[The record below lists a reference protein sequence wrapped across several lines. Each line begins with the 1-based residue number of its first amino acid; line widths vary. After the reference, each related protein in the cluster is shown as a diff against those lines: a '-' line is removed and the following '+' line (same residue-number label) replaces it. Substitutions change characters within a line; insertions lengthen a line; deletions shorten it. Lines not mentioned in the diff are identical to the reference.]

1 MSFKFSSPYVNKFPF
16 INIFLHVL
24 VILSTFFFLFLNW
37 YHWPKYTNFLI
48 SIFNSVFLTNY
59 PNEPN
64 WLLFLFNF
72 FSIELCIIHSLK
84 VLFFV
89 IFSFIYFYKADL
101 DNYSL
106 RWCSLMISIM
116 IFLFSLTL
124 FFKFD
129 LFKFNL
135 QFTNGVESKLNF
147 FNFSLFFEIDG
158 ISLFFILLT
167 TFITPICLLVSWE
180 ISNYLRHFIVCFF
193 LIEFFL
199 LIAFTTTNLLIFFI
213 AFESI
218 LIPMFLI
225 IGIWGTRFE
234 RVKAAYLFFLYTLF
248 GSIFFLLNLISL
260 QSTFGTFDWTFLQFS
275 EQEMG
280 LKTKTLLWIFFFLS
294 FSVKIPMFPFHVW
307 LPEAHVE
314 APTAG
319 SIMLASLLLK
329 LGGYGFLRFSIGLF
343 PQTSNFFLPLIVVL
357 CFIGITYSSLITL
370 RQLDLK
376 RLIAYSSI
384 AHMNYIVLGLFSF
397 TYLGIVGGILL
408 MLGHGVVSSA
418 LFLLV
423 GVLYDRHHVR
433 LLSYYSGLVV
443 VMPIF
448 SLLFGFFT
456 FTNMAFPGLANF
468 PGELLI
474 LAGLVEANFVIALTS
489 VFGLFLSAVYS
500 VWMLNRLI
508 FGSLK
513 TLYTSTF
520 NDISRREFYSV
531 SPLVFLTFVM
541 GLIPNFFLESIS
553 FSTLS
558 FLIRIL

>member
-1 MSFKFSSPYVNKFPF
+1 M
-16 INIFLHVL
+16 NIALKGL
-24 VILSTFFFLFLNW
+24 VILSTIFFIFLNLYYWPFWLNYTDYMLNIFSNFFLF
-37 YHWPKYTNFLI
+37 
-48 SIFNSVFLTNY
+48 NY
-59 PNEPN
+59 PNGSN
-64 WLLFLFNF
+64 WLISLFNF
-72 FSIELCIIHSLK
+72 FSNEICIIHPLK
-84 VLFFV
+84 ILLFI
-89 IFSFIYFYKADL
+89 IFSFIYFSKADL

-106 RWCSLMISIM
+106 RWCSLVISI
-116 IFLFSLTL
+116 IFFLISLI
-124 FFKFD
+124 FFFEFD
-129 LFKFNL
+129 LFKFNF
-135 QFTNGVESKLNF
+135 QFTSVIESKLNF
-147 FNFSLFFEIDG
+147 FNFSWFFEIDG

-180 ISNYLRHFIVCFF
+180 VVAYLRYFIICFF

-199 LIAFTTTNLLIFFI
+199 LVAFTTTNLLVFFI

-234 RVKAAYLFFLYTLF
+234 RIKAAYLFFLYTLV

-260 QSTFGTFDWTFLQFS
+260 QSTFGTFDFTFLQFS

-280 LKTKTLLWIFFFLS
+280 FNSKIILWIFFFLS
-294 FSVKIPMFPFHVW
+294 FSVKIPMFPFHIW

-314 APTAG
+314 APTSG

-397 TYLGIVGGILL
+397 TYLGIVGGVLL
-408 MLGHGVVSSA
+408 MLGHGIVSSA

-433 LLSYYSGLVV
+433 LLSYYSGLVI

-489 VFGLFLSAVYS
+489 IFGLFLSAVYS
-500 VWMLNRLI
+500 VWLLNRLI

-520 NDISRREFYSV
+520 NDISRREFYSI
-531 SPLVFLTFVM
+531 SPLIFLTFVM